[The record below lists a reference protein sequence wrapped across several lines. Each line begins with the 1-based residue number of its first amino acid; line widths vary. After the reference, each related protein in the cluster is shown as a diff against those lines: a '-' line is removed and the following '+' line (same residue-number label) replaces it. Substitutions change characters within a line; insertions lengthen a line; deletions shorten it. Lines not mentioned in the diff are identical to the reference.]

1 MSIERRESIKCP
13 NCGADQEVTVWG
25 SLNVDLDPE
34 LRVRLF
40 NGEINMF
47 ECSQCQKKAF
57 LDVPLMYHDMTR
69 EFTVM
74 YYPAQSLDDP
84 EFIGL
89 FEPSNP
95 PKMKNLPMHTGY
107 IGQPHIVF
115 DMNDFLNCIVFH
127 ERIREQRLQNSEGEH
142 CDA

>member
-1 MSIERRESIKCP
+1 MSMESRESIKCP
-13 NCGADQEVTVWG
+13 KCGADQEVIVWS
-25 SLNVDLDPE
+25 SLNVGLDPE

-47 ECSQCQKKAF
+47 ECSKCQHKAF
-57 LDVPLMYHDMTR
+57 LNAPLLYHDMAR

-74 YYPAQSLDDP
+74 YYPRQSLDDP

-95 PKMKNLPMHTGY
+95 PKMKNLPKKMGY
-107 IGQPHIVF
+107 VGQPHIVF

-127 ERIREQRLQNSEGEH
+127 ERIRGAKIAEQ
-142 CDA
+142 